1 METEHGQPGTASAR
15 LTVNPATN
23 DLTLNPGDTLDETV
37 SVTVPKGQKFKN
49 VNLVASVTIAVFVD
63 SINPP
68 GGYGPITGEQDQTLV
83 FRIRF
88 HGIPCKAGQQV
99 FPGSVAGVGAG
110 TGVGK

>member
-1 METEHGQPGTASAR
+1 METEHGQPGAALAG

-63 SINPP
+63 SSATPWALP
-68 GGYGPITGEQDQTLV
+68 
-83 FRIRF
+83 
-88 HGIPCKAGQQV
+88 A
-99 FPGSVAGVGAG
+99 
-110 TGVGK
+110 